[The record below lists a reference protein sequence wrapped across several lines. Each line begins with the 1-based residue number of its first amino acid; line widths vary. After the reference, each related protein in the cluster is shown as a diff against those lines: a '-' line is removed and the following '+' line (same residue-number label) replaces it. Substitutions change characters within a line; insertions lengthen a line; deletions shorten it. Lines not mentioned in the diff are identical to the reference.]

1 MQLPIHR
8 VQQVHQVIRLRPQLV
23 RQMHRALS
31 RCLLAVTSKNTQTT
45 TKKKQK
51 AGAETASEASGAAW
65 KGTSQ
70 PVGESA
76 AAAAAAVTGVPAAPA
91 QVAAASLPAVP
102 VPAMDVP
109 AMATTAAAASA
120 TASEIAADLAQATEL
135 GSTYA
140 YNPGEAWILLDS
152 DEEDDATTG
161 LEHRRRRTRSEDGD
175 VKEEPDPNT
184 FWEREVAK
192 AKATQAAV
200 GIRLDGTWLVQLA
213 LSGESYSGPFTQDG
227 TDIITGD
234 GSRVSMGSAEG
245 AATLLTKMMQ
255 AETGCTYKSGGT
267 GGTGAQPAAGTGGT
281 EAAAPVLAPVST
293 DNLLHTVDLD
303 SNSSGEVERRTHRP
317 DVEEAAVTATGPE
330 AQAAAATAVQ
340 AAATTGELH
349 NYGFNIH
356 IYIYVDVYISI
367 YIYIEREICLWVLV
381 GCGRKNNKC
390 AVRQLQCVQ
399 CELIVVPEMAHT

>member
-1 MQLPIHR
+1 MPLGSYFQKYANYH
-8 VQQVHQVIRLRPQLV
+8 
-23 RQMHRALS
+23 
-31 RCLLAVTSKNTQTT
+31 
-45 TKKKQK
+45 KKTQK
-51 AGAETASEASGAAW
+51 ADAETASEASGAAW

-76 AAAAAAVTGVPAAPA
+76 AAAAAVTGLPAAPA
-91 QVAAASLPAVP
+91 QVAAASIPAVP

-184 FWEREVAK
+184 FWERKVAK

-200 GIRLDGTWLVQLA
+200 GIRLDGTWLIELA

-227 TDIITGD
+227 TDIVTGD
-234 GSRVSMGSAEG
+234 GSRVKMGSAEG

-255 AETGCTYKSGGT
+255 AETECTYKSGGT

-293 DNLLHTVDLD
+293 DNILHPVDLD

-356 IYIYVDVYISI
+356 IYICRCIYIHI
-367 YIYIEREICLWVLV
+367 YIYIEREREICLWVLV